1 MNQYPGFN
9 RTGALRRM
17 RAGCPRSQVRS
28 PRRPAAPAPKT
39 AIRAA
44 LLITCQLAIGGGL
57 YAQSPATAIQ
67 GARVFTG
74 DEVLDR
80 ATVVIRGRTIES
92 VTPGTDIPA
101 GAGADVV
108 IVEAQGMTLLPGLID
123 SHTHNFG
130 PSLEQALNFGVTTV
144 LDMLTDANIAR
155 QWRRQ
160 QAEGRATERA
170 DVFAGGPVTVK
181 GGHGTQFGISLPTL
195 DDPEQT
201 EAFIADRAAEG
212 ADFIKVIYE
221 AGETARPIPTHAAST
236 LPRIVAAAYS
246 HDLLAV
252 FHISTTNSAREAIAA
267 GADGLVHIF
276 YDSEGSDDTVR
287 AVHDAEAFVVP
298 TLAVIEAVAGS
309 GGGNELAADPLIAPF
324 LMPDQRGSLDRDF
337 GRELP
342 EVLEHAIRNTRALH
356 EAGVPILAGS
366 DAPNPGTTH
375 GASVHRE
382 LELLVTAGLTAAEA
396 LRAATAAPA
405 DAFDLD
411 DRGRIAAGLKADLLL
426 VRGDATADVLATRD
440 IEAIW
445 KDGTPVERRL
455 AEEPTGRRQIDPT
468 LLSDFEGL
476 DGNALPGS
484 AWARSTDAQAGGKST
499 VETTITSRGEAGSAL
514 RIEGEIK
521 EGFPFPWSGIMVLLG
536 SQFNDPVDAG
546 GIRALAFDA
555 RGDCETCQ
563 AMAFAESLGMRPAA
577 TSFQAGE
584 EWSQVEI
591 PLSSFGGLD
600 PSGASAFFIG
610 GPTDLGAFWLE
621 IDNVELVE

>member
-1 MNQYPGFN
+1 MNE
-9 RTGALRRM
+9 RTRRV
-17 RAGCPRSQVRS
+17 G
-28 PRRPAAPAPKT
+28 
-39 AIRAA
+39 RAA

-57 YAQSPATAIQ
+57 YAQSPATVIQ

-74 DEVLDR
+74 DEVLDS

-92 VTPGTDIPA
+92 VTPGTDVPA
-101 GAGADVV
+101 TAGADAV

-130 PSLEQALNFGVTTV
+130 PSPQQALNFGVTTV
-144 LDMLTDANIAR
+144 LDMLTDANMAR

-160 QAEGRATERA
+160 QAQGAASDRA
-170 DVFAGGPVTVK
+170 DVIAGGGVTVD

-201 EAFIADRAAEG
+201 EQFIADRAAEG

-236 LPRIVAAAYS
+236 LPRIVAAAHS

-252 FHISTTNSAREAIAA
+252 FHISTTKSAREAIAA

-287 AVHDAEAFVVP
+287 AVHDAGAFVVP

-309 GGGNELAADPLIAPF
+309 GGGSELAADPLIAPF
-324 LMPDQRGSLDRDF
+324 LMPDQRGSLERDF

-342 EVLEHAIRNTRALH
+342 EVLEHALRNTRALH

-382 LELLVTAGLTAAEA
+382 LELLVTAGLTPAEA
-396 LRAATAAPA
+396 LHAATAAPA

-411 DRGRIAAGLKADLLL
+411 DRGRIAAGLKPDLLL
-426 VRGDATADVLATRD
+426 VRGDATADVRAARD

-445 KDGTPVERRL
+445 KDGAPVERSGAPDTSGRQRVDPRL
-455 AEEPTGRRQIDPT
+455 LTDFDD
-468 LLSDFEGL
+468 LSGK
-476 DGNALPGS
+476 ALPRG
-484 AWARSTDAQAGGKST
+484 WMHSTDTMRGGKST
-499 VETTITSRGEAGSAL
+499 VETTITQRGDGNAL
-514 RIEGEIK
+514 RIDGEIA
-521 EGFPFPWSGIMVLLG
+521 EGFPFPWSGVMFTLG
-536 SQFNDPVDAG
+536 AGFMEPVDAS
-546 GIRALAFDA
+546 GIGALVFEA
-555 RGDCETCQ
+555 RGSGGAYQ
-563 AMAFAESLGMRPAA
+563 AMAFGESLAMQPAA
-577 TSFQAGE
+577 VSFDVGE
-584 EWSQVEI
+584 EWTRIDI
-591 PLSSFGGLD
+591 PLASFAGLD
-600 PSGASAFFIG
+600 PAGASAFFIG
-610 GPTDLGAFWLE
+610 GPTEHGTFWLE
-621 IDNVELVE
+621 VDNVELMQ